1 MTRDGRLVRKKAV
14 AAECCPS
21 AREKQRPVSPSGGAA
36 ANNRLV
42 CAVAFKASA
51 RNAFLTLGKSGKME
65 HNTSS
70 SIDEQLNHQNTAENA
85 DDKLEV
91 N

>member
-1 MTRDGRLVRKKAV
+1 MKKVTRDGRLVRKKAV

-21 AREKQRPVSPSGGAA
+21 AREKQRPVSPSDGGA

-42 CAVAFKASA
+42 CAVAFKASG

-65 HNTSS
+65 HTSIPS
-70 SIDEQLNHQNTAENA
+70 TGQDSILRLAA
-85 DDKLEV
+85 I
-91 N
+91 